1 MSAAGERFEDFLTF
15 SSVVTGFAPFDLR
28 GTGQAE
34 LYLSTLDD
42 IVGTQIVGDLL
53 DAFNDVARDLGDNP
67 VAMQRGLRRDV
78 FSDARLGPVARALI
92 KLWYVG
98 TWYEL
103 PVEWRESNGEN
114 ESDRT
119 FVVSSSSYTEGLIWP
134 AIGANPPG
142 AKPLGYA
149 MWATPPRAHP
159 S

>member
-1 MSAAGERFEDFLTF
+1 MRPRSERFEDFLTF
-15 SSVVTGFAPFDLR
+15 SSAVTGFAAFDLR

-53 DAFNDVARDLGDNP
+53 DTFNGVTRDLGEDQT
-67 VAMQRGLRRDV
+67 AIERGLRREV
-78 FSDARLGPVARALI
+78 FSDPRLGPVARALI

-103 PVEWRESNGEN
+103 PAEWRDSNGEN
-114 ESDRT
+114 ERDRT
-119 FVVSSSSYTEGLIWP
+119 FVVSPSSYTEGLIWP
-134 AIGANPPG
+134 TIGANPPG
-142 AKPLGYA
+142 AKPFGYA
-149 MWATPPRAHP
+149 MWATPPGGNL